1 MLMKML
7 EKNVK
12 YSICLSCSSIM
23 YVMLCSRS
31 DISFVVSLVSR
42 FQSNPREVYWL
53 VVKRILRYIKGTK
66 DYNLTCDN
74 KGKNSKVIRYSDVD
88 FSGVEKKKNKQS
100 YVVKVP

>member
-1 MLMKML
+1 
-7 EKNVK
+7 
-12 YSICLSCSSIM
+12 M

-42 FQSNPREVYWL
+42 FQSNPREVYWF

-74 KGKNSKVIRYSDVD
+74 KSKNSKVIRYSDVD
-88 FSGVEKKKNKQS
+88 FSGIEKKKKKQS

>member
-1 MLMKML
+1 
-7 EKNVK
+7 
-12 YSICLSCSSIM
+12 M

>member
-1 MLMKML
+1 
-7 EKNVK
+7 
-12 YSICLSCSSIM
+12 M

-42 FQSNPREVYWL
+42 FQSNPREVYWF

-74 KGKNSKVIRYSDVD
+74 KSKNSKVIRYSDVD
-88 FSGVEKKKNKQS
+88 FSGVEKKNKQS